1 MDMDD
6 ILHAGETRRECRK
19 ANTKLLLE
27 KLKAQSSEE
36 THERLDA
43 FLTEIASIVEFAQER
58 IDEVSEEYA
67 EIAALGD
74 FGAVISATLTNK
86 PLAYGA
92 CGSSKG
98 INNAM
103 KFAMLRTIAHEFEP
117 FNDKNDSDSDSDSD
131 SSEEE

>member
-6 ILHAGETRRECRK
+6 ILHAGETKRECRK
-19 ANTKLLLE
+19 ANTKQLLE

-36 THERLDA
+36 TKQRLDS
-43 FLTEIASIVEFAQER
+43 FLQEMASIVEFAQER

-98 INNAM
+98 ITNAM
-103 KFAMLRTIAHEFEP
+103 KFAMLRTMAHEFEKS
-117 FNDKNDSDSDSDSD
+117 NDANEQGS
-131 SSEEE
+131 SSEEDD

>member
-6 ILHAGETRRECRK
+6 ILREGETKRECRK
-19 ANTKLLLE
+19 ANTKQLLE

-36 THERLDA
+36 TKQRLDS
-43 FLTEIASIVEFAQER
+43 FLQEIASIVEFAQER

-103 KFAMLRTIAHEFEP
+103 KFAMLRTMAHEFEP
-117 FNDKNDSDSDSDSD
+117 RNDDDDGDED
-131 SSEEE
+131 SSEEDD